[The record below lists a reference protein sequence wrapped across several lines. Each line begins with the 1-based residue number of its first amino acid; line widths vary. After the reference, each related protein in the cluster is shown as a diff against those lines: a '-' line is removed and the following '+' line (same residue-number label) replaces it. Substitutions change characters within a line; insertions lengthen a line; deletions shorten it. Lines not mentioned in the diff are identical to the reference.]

1 MLELYNMQL
10 KTHTWFKKKKIS
22 YTIWL
27 YMPPG
32 PSQSSLPGTARVQ

>member
-1 MLELYNMQL
+1 MLELYNMQI
-10 KTHTWFKKKKIS
+10 KPQICFKKKKLS

-32 PSQSSLPGTARVQ
+32 PSQGTLSGTARVQ